1 MYVSFNGG
9 KDATVTVF
17 IMYFAMMGYLFG
29 LFVGWALRGG
39 R

>member
-17 IMYFAMMGYLFG
+17 IMYFAMMEYLLGYL
-29 LFVGWALRGG
+29 
-39 R
+39 